1 MQLSELLVY
10 VAVSGV
16 LLGGTALLLQQG
28 QRAYAIGAARVEV
41 QQGVRLAL
49 ERMTAEIRGAGF
61 APNGGTFAAIAI
73 AEPTRLVIQHDLN
86 GDGVIRGAG
95 ETITYLLRGTT
106 LRRDAGGGAQ
116 PLLNGVSELH
126 FTYLDVARR
135 PPATPDAI
143 RSIVISIAATPTH
156 APGPAN
162 LGVVGKAT
170 TEVRLRNR

>member
-1 MQLSELLVY
+1 MQLSDLLVY
-10 VAVSGV
+10 VTVSGV

-28 QRAYAIGAARVEV
+28 QRAHAIGEGRVEV
-41 QQGVRLAL
+41 QQSVRFARA
-49 ERMTAEIRGAGF
+49 RMTAEIRGAGF

-73 AEPTRLVIQHDLN
+73 AEPTRLAIQHDLN
-86 GDGVIRGAG
+86 GDGLIRGAG

-116 PLLNGVSELH
+116 PVLDGVSELR
-126 FTYLDVARR
+126 FTYLDVDRR

-143 RSIVISIAATPTH
+143 RSIVISIAATPTQ
-156 APGPAN
+156 APGSAS
-162 LGVVGKAT
+162 LGVVGRAT

>member
-106 LRRDAGGGAQ
+106 LRRDAGGGA
-116 PLLNGVSELH
+116 
-126 FTYLDVARR
+126 
-135 PPATPDAI
+135 
-143 RSIVISIAATPTH
+143 
-156 APGPAN
+156 
-162 LGVVGKAT
+162 
-170 TEVRLRNR
+170 